1 MQNLLPID
9 FKALTIK
16 CDIIKREIQ
25 DWRRICSDVTE
36 NAKGLMSVEVC
47 NLTYP
52 LCRRKQEEI
61 MNFLRVLVNNREGIE
76 SFFRRTSELKALLI
90 QHDNILLLKKLL
102 IDETFLLHLMRNVD
116 EAKYRVLQYENRLK
130 RHEIMLRFKHQ

>member
-1 MQNLLPID
+1 MDPSSQIDSNSLKIRCDVIARQIHEWGNVYPCLTERRELLLSDEID
-9 FKALTIK
+9 
-16 CDIIKREIQ
+16 
-25 DWRRICSDVTE
+25 
-36 NAKGLMSVEVC
+36 

-76 SFFRRTSELKALLI
+76 SLFRRTSELKALLM
-90 QHDNILLLKKLL
+90 QHDNIWLLKKLL

-116 EAKYRVLQYENRLK
+116 EAKYRVLQYDNRLK
-130 RHEIMLRFKHQ
+130 RHEINLRFKHQ